1 VTAIEVRALAA
12 SEVGRLERDE
22 PPPGR
27 GFARAMW
34 ALQEA
39 GGSTL
44 LVAWDGD
51 RPVGAGQL
59 DLRGDVPELRN
70 LQVDA
75 AERGRGIG
83 TAIVRAAEE
92 RVAPGRL
99 AVGVGLDNPRARALY
114 ERLGYRGTGQITT
127 TTYSYVDDAG
137 VTRRATETD
146 ETLARDLG

>member
-1 VTAIEVRALAA
+1 MTAIEVRALAA

-22 PPPGR
+22 PPGR

-75 AERGRGIG
+75 GERGRGIG
-83 TAIVRAAEE
+83 TAIIRAAEE
-92 RVAPGRL
+92 RIAPGRL

-114 ERLGYRGTGQITT
+114 ERLGYRGTGETTT
-127 TTYSYVDDAG
+127 TTYAYVDDAG
-137 VTRRATETD
+137 VTREATETD
-146 ETLARDLG
+146 ERLARELG

>member
-1 VTAIEVRALAA
+1 MTAIEVRALAA

-22 PPPGR
+22 PPGR

-114 ERLGYRGTGQITT
+114 ERLGYRGTGETTT
-127 TTYSYVDDAG
+127 TTYAYVDDAG
-137 VTRRATETD
+137 VTRQATETD
-146 ETLARDLG
+146 ERLARDLG

>member
-22 PPPGR
+22 PPGR

-34 ALQEA
+34 AAQEA

-51 RPVGAGQL
+51 VPLGSGQL

-70 LQVDA
+70 LQVQESA
-75 AERGRGIG
+75 RGRGIG
-83 TAIVRAAEE
+83 TAIMRAAEE
-92 RVAPGRL
+92 RIAPGRL
-99 AVGVGLDNPRARALY
+99 AVGVALDNPRARAMY
-114 ERLGYRGTGQITT
+114 ERLGYRGTGELTT
-127 TTYSYVDDAG
+127 TTYAYVDDAG
-137 VTRRATETD
+137 VTREATETD
-146 ETLARDLG
+146 ERLVKQRG

>member
-22 PPPGR
+22 PPGR

-34 ALQEA
+34 ALQEE

-114 ERLGYRGTGQITT
+114 ERLGYRGTGETTT
-127 TTYSYVDDAG
+127 TTYAYVDDAG
-137 VTRRATETD
+137 VTRQATETD
-146 ETLARDLG
+146 ERLARDLG

>member
-1 VTAIEVRALAA
+1 MTAIEVRALAA

-22 PPPGR
+22 PPGR

-114 ERLGYRGTGQITT
+114 ERLGYRGTGETTT
-127 TTYSYVDDAG
+127 TTYAYVDDAG
-137 VTRRATETD
+137 VTRQAIETD
-146 ETLARDLG
+146 ERLARDLG

>member
-1 VTAIEVRALAA
+1 MTAIEVRALQA
-12 SEVGRLERDE
+12 SEVGRLGQGE
-22 PPPGR
+22 PPGR

-34 ALQEA
+34 ELQEA

-44 LVAWDGD
+44 LVAWDGS

-70 LQVDA
+70 LRVDA

-92 RVAPGRL
+92 RIALGRL
-99 AVGVGLDNPRARALY
+99 TVGVGLDNPRARALY
-114 ERLGYRGTGQITT
+114 ERLGYHGTGEMTT
-127 TTYSYVDDAG
+127 TTYAYVDDAG
-137 VTRRATETD
+137 VTRQATETD
-146 ETLARDLG
+146 ERLARDLG

>member
-1 VTAIEVRALAA
+1 VTVIEVRALAA

-22 PPPGR
+22 PPGR

-51 RPVGAGQL
+51 RPLGSGQL

-70 LQVDA
+70 LQVQEA
-75 AERGRGIG
+75 ARGRGIG
-83 TAIVRAAEE
+83 TVIVRAAEE
-92 RVAPGRL
+92 RVGSGLLTVRVA
-99 AVGVGLDNPRARALY
+99 LDNPRARALY
-114 ERLGYRGTGQITT
+114 ERLGYRGTGELTT
-127 TTYSYVDDAG
+127 TTYAYVDDAG
-137 VTRRATETD
+137 VTRQATETD
-146 ETLARDLG
+146 ETLAKRRG

>member
-22 PPPGR
+22 PPGR

-114 ERLGYRGTGQITT
+114 ERLGYRGTGETTT
-127 TTYSYVDDAG
+127 TTYAYVDDAG
-137 VTRRATETD
+137 VTRQATETD
-146 ETLARDLG
+146 ERLARDLG

>member
-1 VTAIEVRALAA
+1 MTAIEVRALAA
-12 SEVGRLERDE
+12 SEVGRLERE
-22 PPPGR
+22 EPPGR

-92 RVAPGRL
+92 RIAPGRL

-114 ERLGYRGTGQITT
+114 ERLGYRGTGETTT
-127 TTYSYVDDAG
+127 TTYAYVDDAG
-137 VTRRATETD
+137 VTRQATETD
-146 ETLARDLG
+146 ERLARDLG

>member
-1 VTAIEVRALAA
+1 MTAIEVRILAA
-12 SEVGRLERDE
+12 PEVGRLERE
-22 PPPGR
+22 EPPGR

-51 RPVGAGQL
+51 RPLGSGQL
-59 DLRGDVPELRN
+59 DLRGPVPELRN
-70 LQVDA
+70 LRVGA

-92 RVAPGRL
+92 RIAPGRL
-99 AVGVGLDNPRARALY
+99 TVGVGLDNPRACALY
-114 ERLGYRGTGQITT
+114 ERLGYRGTGETT
-127 TTYSYVDDAG
+127 TTSYEYVDDDG
-137 VTRRATETD
+137 ITRQATETD

>member
-22 PPPGR
+22 PPGR
-27 GFARAMW
+27 GFARALW
-34 ALQEA
+34 AAQEA

-51 RPVGAGQL
+51 VPLGSGQL

-70 LQVDA
+70 LQVQESA
-75 AERGRGIG
+75 RGRGIG

-92 RVAPGRL
+92 RVGSGLLTVRVA
-99 AVGVGLDNPRARALY
+99 LDNTRARALY
-114 ERLGYRGTGQITT
+114 ERLGYRGTGELTT
-127 TTYSYVDDAG
+127 TTYAYVDDAG
-137 VTRRATETD
+137 VTRQATEKD
-146 ETLARDLG
+146 ETLAKRRG

>member
-22 PPPGR
+22 PPGR

-51 RPVGAGQL
+51 RPLGSGQL

-70 LQVDA
+70 LQVQEA
-75 AERGRGIG
+75 ARGRGIG
-83 TAIVRAAEE
+83 TVIVRAAEE
-92 RVAPGRL
+92 RVGSGLLTVRVA
-99 AVGVGLDNPRARALY
+99 LDNPRARALY
-114 ERLGYRGTGQITT
+114 ERLGYRGTGELTT
-127 TTYSYVDDAG
+127 TTYAYVDDAG
-137 VTRRATETD
+137 VTRQATETD
-146 ETLARDLG
+146 ETLAKRRG

>member
-1 VTAIEVRALAA
+1 VTAVEVRALAA
-12 SEVGRLERDE
+12 SEVGRLEQGE
-22 PPPGR
+22 PPGR

-34 ALQEA
+34 AAQEA

-51 RPVGAGQL
+51 RPVGSGQL

-70 LQVDA
+70 LGVDE

-92 RVAPGRL
+92 RVGSGRL
-99 AVGVGLDNPRARALY
+99 TVRVALDNPRARALY
-114 ERLGYRGTGQITT
+114 ERLGYHGTGELTT
-127 TTYSYVDDAG
+127 TTYVYVDDAG
-137 VTRRATETD
+137 VTRQATETD
-146 ETLARDLG
+146 ETLVNPRG

>member
-1 VTAIEVRALAA
+1 VTAIEVRPLAA

-22 PPPGR
+22 PPGR

-44 LVAWDGD
+44 LVAWDAD

-92 RVAPGRL
+92 RVASGRL
-99 AVGVGLDNPRARALY
+99 TVGVALDNPRARALY
-114 ERLGYRGTGQITT
+114 ERLGYRGTGEITT
-127 TTYSYVDDAG
+127 TPYSYVDDAG

-146 ETLARDLG
+146 ERLARDLG

>member
-1 VTAIEVRALAA
+1 MTATEVRALAA
-12 SEVGRLERDE
+12 SEVGRLESE
-22 PPPGR
+22 EPPGR

-34 ALQEA
+34 AAQEA

-51 RPVGAGQL
+51 RPVGTGQL

-70 LQVDA
+70 LRVDE

-83 TAIVRAAEE
+83 TAIIRAAEE

-99 AVGVGLDNPRARALY
+99 AVDVALDDPRARALY
-114 ERLGYRGTGQITT
+114 ERLGYRDTGETTT
-127 TTYSYVDDAG
+127 TTYAYVDDAG
-137 VTRRATETD
+137 VTRQATETD
-146 ETLARDLG
+146 ETLARDLV

>member
-1 VTAIEVRALAA
+1 MTAIEVRALAA
-12 SEVGRLERDE
+12 AEVGRLERDE
-22 PPPGR
+22 PPGR

-70 LQVDA
+70 LRVDA

-83 TAIVRAAEE
+83 TAIIRAAEE
-92 RVAPGRL
+92 RIAPGRL

-114 ERLGYRGTGQITT
+114 GRLGYRGTGETTT
-127 TTYSYVDDAG
+127 TTYAYVDDAG
-137 VTRRATETD
+137 VTRQATETD
-146 ETLARDLG
+146 ERLARDLG

>member
-1 VTAIEVRALAA
+1 MTGIEVRALAA
-12 SEVGRLERDE
+12 SEVGRLEQE
-22 PPPGR
+22 EPPGR

-70 LQVDA
+70 LRVDE

-83 TAIVRAAEE
+83 TAIMRAAEE
-92 RVAPGRL
+92 RVGSGPL

-114 ERLGYRGTGQITT
+114 ERLGYRGTGENTT
-127 TTYSYVDDAG
+127 TTYAYVDDAG

-146 ETLARDLG
+146 EMLVRARG

>member
-1 VTAIEVRALAA
+1 MTAIEVRALAA

-22 PPPGR
+22 PPGR

-39 GGSTL
+39 SGSTL

-75 AERGRGIG
+75 GERGRGIG
-83 TAIVRAAEE
+83 TAIIRAAE
-92 RVAPGRL
+92 
-99 AVGVGLDNPRARALY
+99 
-114 ERLGYRGTGQITT
+114 
-127 TTYSYVDDAG
+127 
-137 VTRRATETD
+137 
-146 ETLARDLG
+146 

>member
-1 VTAIEVRALAA
+1 MTAIEVRALAA

-22 PPPGR
+22 PPGR

-34 ALQEA
+34 ALQEE

-114 ERLGYRGTGQITT
+114 ERLGYRGTGETTT
-127 TTYSYVDDAG
+127 TTYAYVDDAG
-137 VTRRATETD
+137 VTRQATETD
-146 ETLARDLG
+146 ERLARDLG

>member
-22 PPPGR
+22 PPGR

-114 ERLGYRGTGQITT
+114 ERLGYRGTGETTT
-127 TTYSYVDDAG
+127 TTYAYVDDAG
-137 VTRRATETD
+137 VTRQATETD

>member
-1 VTAIEVRALAA
+1 MTAIEVRALAA

-22 PPPGR
+22 PPGH

-83 TAIVRAAEE
+83 TAIIRAAEE
-92 RVAPGRL
+92 RIAPGRL

-114 ERLGYRGTGQITT
+114 GRLGYRGTGETTT
-127 TTYSYVDDAG
+127 TTYAYVDDAG
-137 VTRRATETD
+137 VTRQATETD
-146 ETLARDLG
+146 ERLARDLD

>member
-22 PPPGR
+22 PPGR

-83 TAIVRAAEE
+83 TAIIRAAEE
-92 RVAPGRL
+92 RIAPGRL

-114 ERLGYRGTGQITT
+114 ERLGYRGTGETTT
-127 TTYSYVDDAG
+127 TTYAYVDDAG
-137 VTRRATETD
+137 VTRQATETD

>member
-22 PPPGR
+22 PPGR

-83 TAIVRAAEE
+83 TAIIRAAEE

-114 ERLGYRGTGQITT
+114 ERLGYRGTGETTT
-127 TTYSYVDDAG
+127 TTYAYVDDAG
-137 VTRRATETD
+137 VTRQATETD

>member
-1 VTAIEVRALAA
+1 VTAIEVRALQAE
-12 SEVGRLERDE
+12 EVGRLERDE
-22 PPPGR
+22 PPGR

-70 LQVDA
+70 LRVDA

-83 TAIVRAAEE
+83 TALIRAAEE
-92 RVAPGRL
+92 RVTPGRL
-99 AVGVGLDNPRARALY
+99 TVGVGLDNPRARALY
-114 ERLGYRGTGQITT
+114 ERLGYRGTGEVATT
-127 TTYSYVDDAG
+127 SFSYVDDDG
-137 VTRRATETD
+137 VTRQATETD

>member
-1 VTAIEVRALAA
+1 MTAIEVRALQA
-12 SEVGRLERDE
+12 SEVGRLEQGE
-22 PPPGR
+22 PSGR

-51 RPVGAGQL
+51 RPVGSGQL
-59 DLRGDVPELRN
+59 DLRGAAPELRN
-70 LQVDA
+70 LRVDA
-75 AERGRGIG
+75 AERGRGVG
-83 TAIVRAAEE
+83 TAIIRAAEE

-99 AVGVGLDNPRARALY
+99 TVGVGLDNPRARALY
-114 ERLGYRGTGQITT
+114 ERLGYRGTGEVTT
-127 TTYSYVDDAG
+127 TTYAYVDDDG
-137 VTRRATETD
+137 VTRQATEAD